1 MLGIEDSTSPV
12 VTVGQAE
19 FEENPSVT
27 LADFLV
33 ENVTANNGQLT
44 LVDEGNASGRIQGDR
59 STGINL
65 WGLGEENTLTL
76 LNGSRLVYNAAP
88 SRTGWY
94 NVDANSILPGIAM
107 QRADILLD
115 GGSAIYGTDAVAGV
129 VNFIPRYG
137 FEGMEFR
144 VQSDFYPDAIGTTGA
159 AAVEGLYGTTFGDE
173 RGSFLIA
180 FDYRQTMENLAAEL
194 GLNHADVPQWDG
206 SDGFWAE
213 YGEDMFTGGSGYDYS
228 AAAPSAGGGGM
239 GMGMGGAPAG
249 TALADPLCG
258 ATDQLD
264 LHYIQLGEIVPP
276 GVDGAGSCAGY
287 PLLDTDGR
295 GSDRY
300 TVFAAVELRHSAIG

>member
-1 MLGIEDSTSPV
+1 MTKITFIAALTTLIGYATSVHAQDEVAAGDDEATLEEVVVTGSRVLGIEDSTSPV

-144 VQSDFYPDAIGTTGA
+144 VQSDFYPDAIGTTGS
-159 AAVEGLYGTTFGDE
+159 AAVEGLYGTSFGDE
-173 RGSFLIA
+173 R
-180 FDYRQTMENLAAEL
+180 
-194 GLNHADVPQWDG
+194 
-206 SDGFWAE
+206 
-213 YGEDMFTGGSGYDYS
+213 
-228 AAAPSAGGGGM
+228 
-239 GMGMGGAPAG
+239 
-249 TALADPLCG
+249 
-258 ATDQLD
+258 
-264 LHYIQLGEIVPP
+264 
-276 GVDGAGSCAGY
+276 
-287 PLLDTDGR
+287 
-295 GSDRY
+295 
-300 TVFAAVELRHSAIG
+300 